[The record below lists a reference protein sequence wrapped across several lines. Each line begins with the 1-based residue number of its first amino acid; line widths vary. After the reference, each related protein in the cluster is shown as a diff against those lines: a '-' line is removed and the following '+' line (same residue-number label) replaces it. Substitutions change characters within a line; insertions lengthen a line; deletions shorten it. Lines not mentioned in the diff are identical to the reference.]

1 MPWLLAVY
9 GSVARARKMAG
20 RKDQTIEERTA
31 ALIERHWKLV
41 VVLVWLVLSA
51 WFIGQ
56 RWADIHWFRLGDT
69 DDNMRMMQVRG
80 LLQGQG
86 WYDLAQHRLA
96 GSNIHWSRLV
106 DLPIAG
112 LKLLFTPIF
121 GGRTAEQIAAAV
133 APMLPMLV
141 AMAALAIVVRRL
153 VAPIAYP
160 LAIALVAC
168 AGSTTGMWEP
178 LRIDHHGWQLAA
190 LAWSMASLT
199 DPRRALGG
207 VMMGVSTAFSLVI
220 GLEMLPYLAAA
231 GA

>member
-1 MPWLLAVY
+1 MLY
-9 GSVARARKMAG
+9 
-20 RKDQTIEERTA
+20 D
-31 ALIERHWKLV
+31 
-41 VVLVWLVLSA
+41 
-51 WFIGQ
+51 
-56 RWADIHWFRLGDT
+56 RWGAIRIFALGDT

-80 LLQGQG
+80 LLRGQG
-86 WYDLAQHRLA
+86 WYDLAQHRMA

-106 DLPIAG
+106 DLPIAA

-121 GGRTAEQIAAAV
+121 GGRIAEQIAVAV

-141 AMAALAIVVRRL
+141 AMAALCVVVRRM

-190 LAWSMASLT
+190 LPGRW
-199 DPRRALGG
+199 PR
-207 VMMGVSTAFSLVI
+207 
-220 GLEMLPYLAAA
+220 
-231 GA
+231 